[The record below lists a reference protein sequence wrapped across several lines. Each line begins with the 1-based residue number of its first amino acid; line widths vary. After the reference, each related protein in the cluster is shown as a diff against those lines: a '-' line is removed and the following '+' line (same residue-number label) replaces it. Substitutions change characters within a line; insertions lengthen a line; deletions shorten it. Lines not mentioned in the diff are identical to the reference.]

1 MSVVSV
7 MSIIFGI
14 VIIVGRAPLV
24 VAPGATLRLIRRIID
39 NKGTLRIV
47 GIFTAVLGLALIAAA
62 WNADQSAALIL
73 AWLGW
78 LIFCAALIELIFTAF
93 VQRLANAVW
102 SMGNTTA
109 RILGVFAVII
119 GTFFI
124 YLGVAVLH

>member
-1 MSVVSV
+1 MSAISI

-14 VIIVGRAPLV
+14 IIILGRAPLLFE
-24 VAPGATLRLIRRIID
+24 PEATLLLVRRII
-39 NKGTLRIV
+39 NKKSALRIV
-47 GIFTAVLGLALIAAA
+47 GVFTAVLGLALVASA
-62 WNADQSAALIL
+62 WNVRQSLALIL
-73 AWLGW
+73 YWIGW
-78 LIFCAALIELIFTAF
+78 ALFFAGIAELIFTAF

-124 YLGVAVLH
+124 YLGVAVLR